1 MQIGT
6 QHTGR
11 LATRHAARSRA
22 TGSLGPRVSNRPLG
36 RLEIVSNLQK
46 TGNVDEF

>member
-1 MQIGT
+1 MQNGT
-6 QHTGR
+6 RHTGR
-11 LATRHAARSRA
+11 LAARHATRSRA
-22 TGSLGPRVSNRPLG
+22 TGLLAPRVSNRPLG